1 MSVKEESK
9 RRKRKI
15 LTPRKNNTCQ
25 ASSKQSIPHVCFC
38 TPLNNVRLS
47 ERMRGSEE
55 SIDVH
60 ENE

>member
-25 ASSKQSIPHVCFC
+25 ASSKQNIPDICFC
-38 TPLNNVRLS
+38 TPLNKERKRLK
-47 ERMRGSEE
+47 E
-55 SIDVH
+55 
-60 ENE
+60 